1 VSYWFRDDNRLPQ
14 ARLAIASYV
23 IVGMV
28 GLLLLGFWKLQ
39 VVDSDKYGVMAERNR
54 VRSIPIIAPRG
65 RMLDRD
71 GRVLVDNYPSFSI
84 LLLRDDPALIEKN
97 LPAVAGGLGLDISDL
112 KDQLD
117 AAKNL
122 PKFQPIVIKPEATD
136 GDVAF
141 IESHRAD
148 IPLLEMLMVQ
158 RRRYLPGGFMAH
170 ASGYVGEVSEQQ
182 IEASNGKLRP
192 GDLAGKSGLERQYN
206 DLLTGTDGMRR
217 MIVNSVGKEMKE
229 LGRLAEQEPIPG
241 KQIQLTIDYDLQQV
255 AEQSLGP
262 RPGAVVALDPRT
274 GEVLTMVSRPTPDPN
289 DFAVRI
295 PAEEWKA
302 LNEDPLHPLLN
313 RAIQAQ
319 LAPGSVF
326 KIVTATAMLED
337 HVPEEGFTTFCPGYG
352 VFFGR
357 QYHCYVYYAKS
368 GPHAHG
374 VVGLHDAILKSCD
387 VFFYNVGMR
396 LGIDRLA
403 YYAIKLGIGRR
414 TGIDLPSEEPG
425 LMPTQEWV
433 ERTFHR
439 KWYAGEV
446 ISVATGQG
454 AVTTTPLQLA
464 RLIGGIASGGVFK
477 QPHMLK
483 DAPNVGEERF
493 HISESTIEKVTDAM
507 YGVVNEP
514 GGTGGRLKLAGI
526 ELSGKSGTAQVIGY
540 DKMQLVRKGSKFA
553 DNAWFVGYAPKRDPE
568 ICVAVLVQESGEHG
582 GEAAGPV
589 VRDIVKAYFDK
600 KARKTQGQLTADGK
614 SNDLNHSAA
623 AVASIPSPVVAKSP
637 GEAAAA
643 LATRTANAAP
653 QP

>member
-1 VSYWFRDDNRLPQ
+1 VSYWFRNDNRLPQ
-14 ARLAIASYV
+14 ARLAIASYL

-39 VVDSDKYGVMAERNR
+39 VVDSDKYSQMAERNR

-71 GRVLVDNYPSFSI
+71 GRVLVDNYPSFSV
-84 LLLRDDPALIEKN
+84 LLLRDDPVLIDKN
-97 LPAVAGGLGLDISDL
+97 LPAISDGLGIPLGDL
-112 KDQLD
+112 KDQLEST
-117 AAKNL
+117 KNL
-122 PKFQPIVIKPEATD
+122 PKFQPIVIKPEATNA
-136 GDVAF
+136 DVAF

-182 IEASNGKLRP
+182 IEASNDRLRP

-206 DLLTGTDGMRR
+206 DILTGTDGMRR
-217 MIVNSVGKEMKE
+217 VVVNSVGKEVKD
-229 LGRLAEQEPIPG
+229 LGQLTQQEPIPG

-255 AEQSLGP
+255 AEQSLGQ

-274 GEVLTMVSRPTPDPN
+274 GEVLAMVSRPTPDPN
-289 DFAVRI
+289 DFAIRVSS
-295 PAEEWKA
+295 EEWKR
-302 LNEDPLHPLLN
+302 LNDDPLHPLLN

-337 HVPEEGFTTFCPGYG
+337 HVPEQGFTTFCPGYG
-352 VFFGR
+352 TFFGR
-357 QYHCYVYYAKS
+357 QYHCWVYYARTGAKS
-368 GPHAHG
+368 HG
-374 VVGLHDAILKSCD
+374 VLGLHDAILKSCD

-396 LGIDRLA
+396 LGIDRLS
-403 YYAIKLGIGRR
+403 YYATKLGVGRK

-425 LMPTQEWV
+425 LMPSQEWV

-464 RLIGGIASGGVFK
+464 RMIGGIASGGVFM

-483 DAPNVGEERF
+483 DAPSVRKDVF
-493 HISESTIEKVTDAM
+493 PISDATVEKITDAM
-507 YGVVNEP
+507 YGVINEP
-514 GGTGGRLKLAGI
+514 GGTGGQLRLAGI

-540 DKMQLVRKGSKFA
+540 DKMAMVRKGTQFA
-553 DNAWFVGYAPKRDPE
+553 DNAWFVGYAPRRNPE
-568 ICVAVLVQESGEHG
+568 ICVAVLVQESGQHG

-589 VRDIVKAYFDK
+589 VRDIVKAYYDK
-600 KARKTQGQLTADGK
+600 KAKKSQGQLTAGGK
-614 SNDLNHSAA
+614 QYDLSHGAVAAAGINAQPIVKPAAASAA
-623 AVASIPSPVVAKSP
+623 VPVHI
-637 GEAAAA
+637 
-643 LATRTANAAP
+643 ATAEP
-653 QP
+653 QR